1 MCSNTCS
8 ASSHMGASQIIGSGT
23 RSGTIP
29 LFRTSDPYVIIH
41 IIILYIYITIFCLT
55 IYIFE
60 HVQSDFTFVCTYMS
74 AHSSTYSC
82 YLLCCVMVGMC
93 LAAASWQSKNLA
105 TRGHNLPQ
113 SRRWDVRDRSEAE
126 WTASH
131 GSRWVTLATGRV
143 LASARTSHARQTCVE
158 QVYNKDV
165 VQLRSE
171 NERQQA

>member
-1 MCSNTCS
+1 M
-8 ASSHMGASQIIGSGT
+8 
-23 RSGTIP
+23 
-29 LFRTSDPYVIIH
+29 
-41 IIILYIYITIFCLT
+41 
-55 IYIFE
+55 
-60 HVQSDFTFVCTYMS
+60 
-74 AHSSTYSC
+74 
-82 YLLCCVMVGMC
+82 
-93 LAAASWQSKNLA
+93 
-105 TRGHNLPQ
+105 
-113 SRRWDVRDRSEAE
+113 RDRSEAE